1 MIVCHCRAVSDRTV
15 RESLR
20 NGAADVAGV
29 MAETGAGTCCGGC
42 LVAVEEL
49 VVAEGAG
56 LSSSTVEVGRRSR
69 PLRLVRRSPERAA

>member
-20 NGAADVAGV
+20 NGASDVAGV

-49 VVAEGAG
+49 VAEGA
-56 LSSSTVEVGRRSR
+56 SSSASTVEAGRHSR
-69 PLRLVRRSPERAA
+69 PLRLVRSPDRAA

>member
-1 MIVCHCRAVSDRTV
+1 MIICHCRAVSDRTV

-20 NGAADVAGV
+20 KGAADIASV

-49 VVAEGAG
+49 VAESG
-56 LSSSTVEVGRRSR
+56 STSASGVETRHGR
-69 PLRLVRRSPERAA
+69 PLRLVRSPDRAA

>member
-20 NGAADVAGV
+20 NGAADVAAV

-49 VVAEGAG
+49 VAEGVDG
-56 LSSSTVEVGRRSR
+56 SSSSVEVGRRAR
-69 PLRLVRRSPERAA
+69 PLRLVQSPERAA

>member
-15 RESLR
+15 RQSVL
-20 NGAADVAGV
+20 NGAVDVESV

-49 VVAEGAG
+49 VAEGVGA
-56 LSSSTVEVGRRSR
+56 SASTVEVGRRAR
-69 PLRLVRRSPERAA
+69 PLRLVGSSERAA